1 MPSEKSR
8 YLNRGP
14 SPLIEMN
21 QLKQHLSTFSKEH
34 LIDIIWF
41 NAQSNLE
48 LWKALNANIGI
59 QLAQGDWEKIKK
71 AIDYA
76 LYFTDIVGY
85 SERGHD
91 IIIYEILA
99 GLDDIYERGNKEF
112 ALRAAEYALKQ
123 GQEVL
128 EYFDDGWNWSCALED
143 IDRWISQKK
152 ELVT

>member
-21 QLKQHLSTFSKEH
+21 QLKQHLGSFTKEH
-34 LIDIIWF
+34 LIDILWF
-41 NAQSNLE
+41 NAQTNLE
-48 LWKALNANIGI
+48 LWKALNAHIGI
-59 QLAQGDWEKIKK
+59 QLAQGDWGKAKE

-76 LYFTDIVGY
+76 LYFSDIVGY
-85 SERGHD
+85 SEQGHD

-99 GLDDIYERGNKEF
+99 ALDGVYENVNKKF
-112 ALRAAEYALKQ
+112 ALRVAEYALKK

-128 EYFDDGWNWSCALED
+128 EYFDDDWSWSCALED
-143 IDRWISQKK
+143 IDRWISKKK
-152 ELVT
+152 EPVS

>member
-21 QLKQHLSTFSKEH
+21 QLKQHLGSFTKEH

-41 NAQSNLE
+41 NAQTNLE
-48 LWKALNANIGI
+48 LWKALNAHIGI
-59 QLAQGDWEKIKK
+59 QLAQGDWGKAKA

-76 LYFTDIVGY
+76 LYFSDIVGY

-99 GLDDIYERGNKEF
+99 ALDSVYKNGHKELAF
-112 ALRAAEYALKQ
+112 RVAEYVLKQ
-123 GQEVL
+123 GQEAL
-128 EYFDDGWNWSCALED
+128 DNFDDDWSWSCALED
-143 IDRWISQKK
+143 VARWISQKK